1 MHGRPTQP
9 ARFPLWWLRA
19 VVCLCGLVL
28 VVCPRR
34 VDAAFYSSQ
43 RKAELRALAHET
55 WNHAYNSYKRV
66 AFPADELLPL
76 SCAAQGH
83 DRKNPDNVGVN
94 DVMGD
99 YLLTVVDSLDTFP
112 MLDDKAGFEHAVRE
126 VIERVSFDVDSRV
139 QVFEVTIRMMGGL
152 LSGHLLATPPG
163 SGNFSSSIRGY
174 SLPWYNGELLALAHD
189 LGRRLLPA
197 FATQTG
203 IPFAR
208 IHLQKGLRGG
218 KSGKGESAE
227 TCSAGAG
234 SLLLEFITLSR
245 LTGDPT
251 FETLARRAFFAIW
264 NRKSDIGLIGNT
276 IDVRTGMWMH
286 GVAGIGAG
294 IDSFH
299 EYAAKAYVLTG
310 EDDYLRVW
318 EEGYAALQRYVR
330 SQDGFWFRGVNMMSG
345 QLTAT
350 VVDSLSAFMPGV
362 LTLMGDL
369 DTASK
374 LHAPF
379 AFIWARYS
387 GLPELF
393 DTHRRHGV
401 NFGYPL
407 RPEFIESNMYLYQ
420 ATQDDWYLEV
430 AERALEDINERMRTE
445 CGFAA
450 VLDLRTGKLEDKM
463 PSFVTAETL
472 KYLYLTFAEDS
483 PFLRDDSAFVFST
496 EGHPL
501 EIPRPPTSP
510 TPSRRSKSLRN
521 ATESIPTDAP
531 DAVLTG
537 LARTCSAHEPV
548 FDERFAHFLSLGM
561 DRRTD
566 WEHARWSAG
575 YTPTDEDRE
584 IATGRWNIYGWC
596 QIAEGE
602 NSVHAS
608 PRLVVDPLANLRN
621 LVRNYLRS
629 AFVPASPD
637 SLAPVS
643 FGIELLFAAAGA
655 KEVVSPSSSQVAPHP
670 SGNGDV
676 VVNDINGLRFILT
689 PLPYGADGYSAVIAS
704 IPPVVPV
711 EKIYLMANLTITS
724 DSGLENPS
732 LETGASPSGLYVPA
746 LAASF
751 GPSVAYRSPEAIPLA
766 MIPFMLDGPA
776 MTLVLP
782 RFDPYGCEPH
792 HPPPTG
798 SSDQLEPPHILLLHR
813 GHCSFALKA
822 HYAALAGAKGVVVVS
837 HPSPTDEP
845 DAQNLG
851 GFVVPGADAAEE
863 AEDTMRALVP
873 LVLVANSTGQAL
885 EDLVRR
891 AGAPS
896 PSPLE
901 PTVQPAQ
908 HQQQVL
914 QTAPDADAQKLVTNS
929 HVLVRLLSDREAEHP
944 DDAEEEHVDGL
955 ILGGYVVRNIKLHR
969 IRAPRSP

>member
-1 MHGRPTQP
+1 MHGLTSRTASAPCTRRCF
-9 ARFPLWWLRA
+9 RFLLALAA
-19 VVCLCGLVL
+19 VVSL
-28 VVCPRR
+28 VVCPAT

-43 RKAELRALAHET
+43 RKAELRSLAHET

-76 SCAAQGH
+76 SCSAQGH
-83 DRKNPDNVGVN
+83 DRQNPDNAGVN

-112 MLDDKAGFEHAVRE
+112 MLDDKAGFEQAVRE
-126 VIERVSFDVDSRV
+126 VLEHVSFDVDSRV

-152 LSGHLLATPPG
+152 LSGHLLATPPE
-163 SGNFSSSIRGY
+163 SGNFTSSIRGY

-197 FATQTG
+197 FDTPTG

-208 IHLQKGLRGG
+208 VHLQKGLRGG
-218 KSGKGESAE
+218 KGGRGESAE

-245 LTGDPT
+245 LTGDST
-251 FETLARRAFFAIW
+251 FEDLARRAFFAIW

-276 IDVRTGMWMH
+276 IDVRTGLWMH

-294 IDSFH
+294 IDSFY

-330 SQDGFWFRGVNMMSG
+330 SQDGFWFRGVNMVSG

-369 DTASK
+369 DTATK

-379 AFIWARYS
+379 AFMWARYS

-393 DTHRRHGV
+393 DTHRRNGA

-420 ATQDDWYLEV
+420 ATRDDWYLEV
-430 AERALEDINERMRTE
+430 AERALKDINERMRTE

-501 EIPRPPTSP
+501 EIPRRPSSPPP
-510 TPSRRSKSLRN
+510 PSRRSKSLRN
-521 ATESIPTDAP
+521 ATESIPIDAP

-537 LARTCSAHEPV
+537 LARSCPAHEPV
-548 FDERFAHFLSLGM
+548 YDERFAHFLSLGM
-561 DRRTD
+561 DRRND
-566 WEHARWSAG
+566 WEHARWLAG
-575 YTPTDEDRE
+575 HESPDEPYE
-584 IATGRWNIYGWC
+584 IATGRWNTHGWC
-596 QIAEGE
+596 QIAEAE
-602 NSVHAS
+602 
-608 PRLVVDPLANLRN
+608 
-621 LVRNYLRS
+621 
-629 AFVPASPD
+629 
-637 SLAPVS
+637 S
-643 FGIELLFAAAGA
+643 FGIELLFAAAGSQ
-655 KEVVSPSSSQVAPHP
+655 EIISPEPSQVSPHP
-670 SGNGDV
+670 SGNGDI
-676 VVNDINGLRFILT
+676 VVNIINGLRFILT
-689 PLPYGADGYSAVIAS
+689 PLPYGADGYFISRIGPVNVPAGAYVVIRDQAVIAS
-704 IPPVVPV
+704 IPPVTPV
-711 EKIYLMANLTITS
+711 EKIYLMANLS
-724 DSGLENPS
+724 SPGDAESS
-732 LETGASPSGLYVPA
+732 ASPPAEELYPTGLYMQA

-751 GPSVAYRSPEAIPLA
+751 GPSLAYRSPEAIPPA
-766 MIPFMLDGPA
+766 MIPFMIDGPPLPL
-776 MTLVLP
+776 TIP
-782 RFDPYGCEPH
+782 RFDPYGCEPYH
-792 HPPPTG
+792 SRPAG
-798 SSDQLEPPHILLLHR
+798 SAIEPHLVLLHR
-813 GHCSFALKA
+813 GHCSFALKS
-822 HYAALAGAKGVVVVS
+822 HHAALAGAKGVVLVS
-837 HPSPTDEP
+837 HPSPTDAI

-851 GFVVPGADAAEE
+851 GFVVPGADAADEE
-863 AEDTMRALVP
+863 EDTMRALVP
-873 LVLVANSTGQAL
+873 LVLVANTTGQTL
-885 EDLVRR
+885 EDMVRR
-891 AGAPS
+891 VESSQLDEPNTHATAPK
-896 PSPLE
+896 
-901 PTVQPAQ
+901 
-908 HQQQVL
+908 QQVL
-914 QTAPDADAQKLVTNS
+914 RGNEPTEPPHPDNR
-929 HVLVRLLSDREAEHP
+929 VLVRLLPDRDDDLAAE
-944 DDAEEEHVDGL
+944 EEGEEHVDGL
-955 ILGGYVVRNIKLHR
+955 VLGGYVVRNIKLHR
-969 IRAPRSP
+969 IRAPSRQTP

>member
-1 MHGRPTQP
+1 MHGCSSLGWSLFL
-9 ARFPLWWLRA
+9 ASAVWL
-19 VVCLCGLVL
+19 VT
-28 VVCPRR
+28 CPRPAY
-34 VDAAFYSSQ
+34 AAFYGSQ
-43 RKAELRALAHET
+43 RKAELRAAAQET
-55 WNHAYNSYKRV
+55 WYHAYNSYKRV

-83 DRKNPDNVGVN
+83 DRNDPDNAGVN

-112 MLDDKAGFEHAVRE
+112 MLDDKAGFEQAVRE
-126 VIERVSFDVDSRV
+126 VIDHVSFDVDSRV

-152 LSGHLLATPPG
+152 LSGHLLATPTE

-174 SLPWYNGELLALAHD
+174 SLPWYNGQLLALAHD

-218 KSGKGESAE
+218 KSGKAESAE

-264 NRKSDIGLIGNT
+264 NRRSDIGLIGNT

-294 IDSFH
+294 IDSFY

-330 SQDGFWFRGVNMMSG
+330 SQDGFWFRGVNMVSG
-345 QLTAT
+345 QLAAT

-369 DTASK
+369 DTATK

-393 DTHRRHGV
+393 DTHRRQGA

-430 AERALEDINERMRTE
+430 AERALRDINERMRTD

-501 EIPRPPTSP
+501 EIPRRPASP
-510 TPSRRSKSLRN
+510 TPSRQSKSLWN
-521 ATESIPTDAP
+521 ATESIPVEAP
-531 DAVLTG
+531 NAVLTG
-537 LARTCSAHEPV
+537 LARTCAAHEPV
-548 FDERFAHFLSLGM
+548 YDERFAHFLSLEM
-561 DRRTD
+561 DRRSD
-566 WEHARWSAG
+566 WEHARWLAG
-575 YTPTDEDRE
+575 YVPDDEAHE
-584 IATGRWNIYGWC
+584 VAIGRWNTFGRC
-596 QIAEGE
+596 DTAEAE
-602 NSVHAS
+602 DHALAS
-608 PRLVVDPLANLRN
+608 PRIADPLANLRN
-621 LVRNYLRS
+621 LRV
-629 AFVPASPD
+629 
-637 SLAPVS
+637 
-643 FGIELLFAAAGA
+643 GIELLFAAAGGL
-655 KEVVSPSSSQVAPHP
+655 EVVSPEPSQVSPHR

-676 VVNDINGLRFILT
+676 VVNVINGLRFILT
-689 PLPYGADGYSAVIAS
+689 PLPYGNEGYLVSRIGPVSVPPGAYVVICDQAVVAS
-704 IPPVVPV
+704 IPPALPV
-711 EKIYLMANLTITS
+711 EKIYLMAHLTRDANSSI
-724 DSGLENPS
+724 DPLPS
-732 LETGASPSGLYVPA
+732 SSEAAGLYIPA

-751 GPSVAYRSPEAIPLA
+751 GPSVAYRSPEAIPPDLT
-766 MIPFMLDGPA
+766 PFMLEGPA
-776 MTLVLP
+776 FPLILP
-782 RFDPYGCEPH
+782 RFDPYGCEPY
-792 HPPPTG
+792 HPDPLDTG
-798 SSDQLEPPHILLLHR
+798 SREPHLVLLHR
-813 GHCSFALKA
+813 GRCSFALKS
-822 HYAALAGAKGVVVVS
+822 HHAALAGARGVVLVS
-837 HPSPTDEP
+837 HPSASDEP
-845 DAQNLG
+845 TAHAAG
-851 GFVVPGADAAEE
+851 GFVVPGADPSEE
-863 AEDTMRALVP
+863 EEDTMRALVP
-873 LVLVANSTGQAL
+873 LVLVANTTGQAL
-885 EDLVRR
+885 EDMVRR
-891 AGAPS
+891 GAAS
-896 PSPLE
+896 AHDLE
-901 PTVQPAQ
+901 PDSHAER
-908 HQQQVL
+908 HHHDQQVL
-914 QTAPDADAQKLVTNS
+914 QQQQQPSSEAAGSAVPDW
-929 HVLVRLLSDREAEHP
+929 HVMVRLLPARET
-944 DDAEEEHVDGL
+944 DAGDSEDEQEEDEEEFADGL
-955 ILGGYVVRNIKLHR
+955 VLGGYAVRNVKLHR
-969 IRAPRSP
+969 IRTPPKTAP